1 MSLDIKNMIKQWNA
15 LDDKNKQL
23 NMQQRDL
30 RNQKNV
36 LNDKI
41 CHFMKQRNGSQIT
54 IGDTQI
60 KMVEKKDYSPLT
72 FTYVEECLKTI
83 ITGDDNLK
91 YIMKTLKD
99 NREIKLSNELK
110 KV

>member
-1 MSLDIKNMIKQWNA
+1 MSLDIKNMIKHWNT
-15 LDDKNKQL
+15 LDEKSKEL
-23 NMQQRDL
+23 NIQQRDL
-30 RNQKNV
+30 RNEKNV

-41 CHFMKQRNGSQIT
+41 CNFMKQRNGSQIT

-60 KMVEKKDYSPLT
+60 KMVEKRDYSPLT

-99 NREIKLSNELK
+99 NRQIKVSNELK

>member
-1 MSLDIKNMIKQWNA
+1 MIKHWNT
-15 LDDKNKQL
+15 LDEKSKEL
-23 NMQQRDL
+23 NIQQRDL
-30 RNQKNV
+30 RNEKNV

-41 CHFMKQRNGSQIT
+41 CNFMKQRNGSQIT

-60 KMVEKKDYSPLT
+60 KMVEKRDYSPLT

-99 NREIKLSNELK
+99 NRQIKVSNELK

>member
-1 MSLDIKNMIKQWNA
+1 MKNYYKSSNLSRYFSCPISPF
-15 LDDKNKQL
+15 
-23 NMQQRDL
+23 
-30 RNQKNV
+30 KNV